1 MASKGK
7 TSSTSAAAGEG
18 STSGSAASRPR
29 STNVATSTLV
39 KLAFFTVAMITFP
52 IGTYFLSVDRY
63 FDGNA
68 TYAGISA
75 AVVANLVLFAYVI
88 AAVLEDN
95 QASSSPEAIKKQQ

>member
-1 MASKGK
+1 MA
-7 TSSTSAAAGEG
+7 
-18 STSGSAASRPR
+18 
-29 STNVATSTLV
+29 
-39 KLAFFTVAMITFP
+39 I
-52 IGTYFLSVDRY
+52 
-63 FDGNA
+63 GNA